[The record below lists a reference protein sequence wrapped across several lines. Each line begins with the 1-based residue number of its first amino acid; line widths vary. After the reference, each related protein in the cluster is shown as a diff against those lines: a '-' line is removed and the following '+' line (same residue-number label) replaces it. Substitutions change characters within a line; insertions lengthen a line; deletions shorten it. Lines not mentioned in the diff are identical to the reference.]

1 MDRLQCDLVMKGGI
15 TSGVIYPRLVAR
27 LSRTYDFRCIGGTS
41 AGAIAAAATA
51 AAQLGVRNGNPGAFE
66 ELAKLPED
74 LGRPVEGSGNS
85 MLLTLFQPQAALK
98 GCFSILLAVINA
110 KSKLGALGKAYFS
123 AAMNFPLAA
132 LLGAVPGALLCWYSW
147 GPGRWLSILLL
158 LLGIG
163 LGGMLGALRALGR
176 ELPRN
181 QFGMC
186 NGMGASPGLEQRAL
200 TPWLHGYL
208 NRLAG
213 KNSDEP
219 LTFGEL
225 WAGALR
231 PEGSSLAVDPGA
243 ERVIELAMMTT
254 ALNLGRPFR
263 LPFESREVYF
273 VEEEI
278 APFLPESVVRWLTA
292 HARPSPTAEDLSKG
306 SGKTYLALP
315 EAAELPVILAVRLSL
330 SFPILLSAL
339 PLYAVDRSLR
349 ANAQKPRQATRIYFS
364 DGGICSNFPVHFFDN
379 PLPTRPTFGVNLR
392 GFHPD
397 HPGERVWLPELLKN
411 NQGLKNH
418 YPPLSDAPGLGSVIA
433 FLGTI
438 VNTMQDWRDRLQL
451 AMPGF
456 RDRIVHISHSED
468 EGGLNLNMPAETI
481 ETLAESGRQ
490 AAEALLAAFATG
502 GKPGP
507 ANAWENHLRIRAR
520 SFGGLVQGQLNAI
533 RRSLT
538 RRRNPSFDE
547 VLLDPAPP
555 SYAFANPDAPQAAVD
570 LLHSLEKLAKG
581 LEAAGVDLGE
591 GAPRPSPELRVSPRI

>member
-1 MDRLQCDLVMKGGI
+1 MDRLECDLVMKGGI
-15 TSGVIYPRLVAR
+15 TSGVIYPRLVAK
-27 LSRTYDFRCIGGTS
+27 LSSTYDFRCIGGTS

-51 AAQLGVRNGNPGAFE
+51 AAQLGTRNGNAGAFE
-66 ELAKLPED
+66 ELAKLPTD
-74 LGRPVEGSGNS
+74 LGQPVEGSGNS
-85 MLLTLFQPQAALK
+85 MLLTLFQPQAGLK
-98 GCFSILLAVINA
+98 GCFSIVLAMINA
-110 KSKLGALGKAYFS
+110 KSKLAALAKAYLS
-123 AAMNFPLAA
+123 AAINFPLAA
-132 LLGAVPGALLCWYSW
+132 LLGAVPGAILCWYSW
-147 GPGRWLSILLL
+147 GPGRWLSVLLVI
-158 LLGIG
+158 LGIG
-163 LGGMLGALRALGR
+163 LGGVLGALRALGR

-181 QFGMC
+181 QFGLC

-213 KNSDEP
+213 KASGEP

-225 WAGALR
+225 WAGTLR
-231 PEGSSLAVDPGA
+231 PEGGKLATEPGA

-263 LPFESREVYF
+263 LPFEAREIYF

-278 APFLPESVVRWLTA
+278 APFFPESVVRWLAT
-292 HARPSPTAEDLSKG
+292 HARPSPTAQGLSES

-315 EAAELPVILAVRLSL
+315 EAGELPVLLAVRLSL

-339 PLYAVDRSLR
+339 PLYAVDRSLKL
-349 ANAQKPRQATRIYFS
+349 NSEKPRQATRIYFS

-397 HPGERVWLPELLKN
+397 HPGERVWLPELLRN
-411 NQGLKNH
+411 NQGLKNYH
-418 YPPLSDAPGLGSVIA
+418 PPLSDAPGLGSVIA
-433 FLGTI
+433 FLATI

-468 EGGLNLNMPAETI
+468 EGGLNLNMPAGTI

-490 AAEALLAAFATG
+490 AAEALLAAFAEG
-502 GKPGP
+502 GKPGS

-520 SFGGLVQGQLNAI
+520 SFGSLVHEQLKAI

-538 RRRNPSFDE
+538 RKHNPSFDE

-555 SYAFANPDAPQAAVD
+555 SYKFENPNAPQAAVD
-570 LLHSLEKLAKG
+570 LLHSFKKLAEG
-581 LEAAGVDLGE
+581 LEVAGVELGE
-591 GAPRPSPELRVSPRI
+591 GAPRPSPELRVSPRF